1 MANKDDFLYRYLTR
15 RDAIRLLGTATMAG
29 LLRPPYPAYGETY
42 PEPDGGE
49 PNIIFILTDNIQHDD
64 FGFMN
69 HPFIQTP
76 GLDKLAGEGVVF
88 ENVFNTSSLC
98 SPSRASILTGAY
110 AHNHGVKNNHTTWT
124 GQKTTFMPSF
134 LESHRIIFSRTAFC
148 LFEIRGENSF
158 RNAGMLF
165 LRMDISLEY
174 TP

>member
-1 MANKDDFLYRYLTR
+1 MTKKNEILHADMTR
-15 RDAIRLLGTATMAG
+15 RDAIRLLGTAAVAG
-29 LLRPPYPAYGETY
+29 ILQPRPAFGSTLSK
-42 PEPDGGE
+42 PDMGK

-88 ENVFNTSSLC
+88 ENAFNTTSLC

-124 GQKTTFMPSF
+124 GQKTTF
-134 LESHRIIFSRTAFC
+134 LEHLQKAGYDTAFVGKWHMP
-148 LFEIRGENSF
+148 GE
-158 RNAGMLF
+158 GLPEMP
-165 LRMDISLEY
+165 Y
-174 TP
+174 